1 MKRILL
7 SPALAAILLVLTF
20 APCLAGESA
29 SPSAALYEHGLDIVS
44 LMVEMAQSDAYISAF
59 SGSGTLHDIVSGIC
73 ADFVNTDIAAP
84 KAVYALTMDSDPLL
98 EMAGLSDA
106 SGLSPALADY
116 LDHRLL
122 AGEAVALHDARNL
135 RFARHAG
142 DPDGVKPIRHTALIE
157 QRHVGEHDGM
167 RRGEVV
173 EVVANLCEDH
183 RVEQAV
189 EPLALGVVGEDDGR
203 ERGAVEDAAVK
214 DGVAEGLPKR
224 GQGASSRRCDGAGDG
239 VRIDD
244 GAAELAQHRGD
255 GRFAAGDGAGQSDF
269 HVASNMQ
276 SRICAVFRI

>member
-84 KAVYALTMDSDPLL
+84 KAVYALTMDSDALL

-122 AGEAVALHDARNL
+122 AAIPSQLSAASGAETLAAVTICMANKTFVCEGASDVIYFYTYEDAVP
-135 RFARHAG
+135 A
-142 DPDGVKPIRHTALIE
+142 
-157 QRHVGEHDGM
+157 
-167 RRGEVV
+167 
-173 EVVANLCEDH
+173 
-183 RVEQAV
+183 AV
-189 EPLALGVVGEDDGR
+189 TFITGEDDTVTATGIFIVNDSLSLDS
-203 ERGAVEDAAVK
+203 A
-214 DGVAEGLPKR
+214 DG
-224 GQGASSRRCDGAGDG
+224 
-239 VRIDD
+239 
-244 GAAELAQHRGD
+244 LAQFLEPMD
-255 GRFAAGDGAGQSDF
+255 VSIEQLDL
-269 HVASNMQ
+269 
-276 SRICAVFRI
+276 